1 VIYEGPAWRDGF
13 RKRRDI
19 VLNHDFG
26 TMFAIHSMLMKS
38 HASKMLF
45 SIIQTRSLE
54 ISDLPLVV
62 IAIVLLLRQQSSISA
77 ARKVLLETTVGLRV
91 GVL

>member
-1 VIYEGPAWRDGF
+1 
-13 RKRRDI
+13 
-19 VLNHDFG
+19 
-26 TMFAIHSMLMKS
+26 MLMKS